1 MGSHDKLFEAV
12 FSEPAN
18 AVAHFE
24 RFLPAEITAA
34 LELGQAQHV
43 PGSFVDEALSER
55 HTDLLYRIPWRQD
68 SGREDHEVLL
78 YVIFE
83 HQSTVDP
90 MMAYRMAVYSV
101 RVWDQWLQKHPEH
114 KRLPPILSLVLYH
127 GEQKWVAA
135 TELQELF
142 DLEGLAPEAVD
153 ALRPFLPKLQIMVDE
168 VGSIPDEMLPGPGVV
183 RLTLL
188 LFKYGRRPG
197 LLEHLLEWLD
207 EFRVLVSRGEP
218 GLRNLELLVEYVL
231 KVNDHV
237 TMDALS
243 DFLAPMGD
251 EAKEIPMTVGQQL
264 IDKGRQEGEQVGLQ
278 KGRQEGEQVGLQK
291 GRQEGRLEEKCEVA
305 RKALAKGMSPA
316 DVAELTELSL
326 EDVQKLAH

>member
-1 MGSHDKLFEAV
+1 MGSHDKLFKAV

-34 LELGQAQHV
+34 LDLGCAQHV

-55 HTDLLYRIPWRQD
+55 HTDLLYRIPWRRE

-78 YVIFE
+78 FVIFE

-90 MMAYRMAVYSV
+90 MMAYRMAAYSV
-101 RVWDQWLQKHPEH
+101 RVWDQWQQEHPDQ
-114 KRLPPILSLVLYH
+114 KRLPPILPLVLYH
-127 GEQKWVAA
+127 GEQEWTAA

-142 DLEGLAPEAVD
+142 DLEGVTPEAVD

-168 VGSIPDEMLPGPGVV
+168 VGRFPDKMLPEQVVV

-188 LFKYGRRPG
+188 LFKHGRRPG

-207 EFRVLVSRGEP
+207 DFRLLVSRGEP
-218 GLRNLELLVEYVL
+218 GLRNLELLVEYL
-231 KVNDHV
+231 MKVNEHATV
-237 TMDALS
+237 DAMTE
-243 DFLAPMGD
+243 FLTPLGD
-251 EAKEIPMTVGQQL
+251 EAKEIAMTVGEQL
-264 IDKGRQEGEQVGLQ
+264 IEKGRQEGEQVGLQ
-278 KGRQEGEQVGLQK
+278 KGRQEGHREALLQT
-291 GRQEGRLEEKCEVA
+291 A
-305 RKALAKGMSPA
+305 RKALTKGMSPA
-316 DVAELTELSL
+316 DVADLTDLSL
-326 EDVQKLAH
+326 EEVQKLAH